1 MSNPGQNPAAQIFTI
16 RNTGAGTLRHRI
28 TSDQPWLTAS
38 PDRGAVSGFTQTI
51 TVSAAPGSL
60 PPGTYNGNLTI
71 RDEPGNP
78 NAPAAAPAIL
88 AVTLVVVGA
97 GPPIEIGGILSAG
110 SFQSGAASEAIMAL
124 FGTDLAARI
133 ELAQSTPLPKLLAD
147 TSVLVTDS
155 MGTARQAPL
164 FFVAPLQINFL
175 IPEGT
180 KAGMATITVQRQSG
194 RSGTLAIDIQAVAP
208 ALFSANAMGSGVA
221 AAQFIRVLQDG
232 STVSGLT
239 FSRDVTGMTS
249 AVPINLGGPNDV
261 VALVLFGTGIR
272 GRSDLSNVK
281 VEVGGQAMQVLYAG
295 PQSEFVGL
303 DQVNVI
309 LSRALIGRGAVT
321 VVLTVDGKVA
331 NTVTITIAGGG

>member
-1 MSNPGQNPAAQIFTI
+1 MG
-16 RNTGAGTLRHRI
+16 
-28 TSDQPWLTAS
+28 
-38 PDRGAVSGFTQTI
+38 
-51 TVSAAPGSL
+51 
-60 PPGTYNGNLTI
+60 
-71 RDEPGNP
+71 
-78 NAPAAAPAIL
+78 
-88 AVTLVVVGA
+88 
-97 GPPIEIGGILSAG
+97 
-110 SFQSGAASEAIMAL
+110 L
-124 FGTDLAARI
+124 FGTYLAARI
-133 ELAQSTPLPKLLAD
+133 ELAKSTPLPMLLAD